1 MSHRIELTDEE
12 LAALEQLL
20 EQELRTSLV
29 ELRHTS
35 NIDYKERV
43 RGHVA
48 LMQRLAKVLQAESVA

>member
-1 MSHRIELTDEE
+1 MSHRIELTDDE

-43 RGHVA
+43 RANIA
-48 LMQRLAKVLQAESVA
+48 LLQRLTKALHAEPVA

>member
-12 LAALEQLL
+12 LAALEELL

-35 NIDYKERV
+35 NIAYKERV
-43 RGHVA
+43 RRNVG
-48 LMQRLAKVLQAESVA
+48 LLQRLASALHAESAA

>member
-1 MSHRIELTDEE
+1 MSHKIELTDEE

-29 ELRHTS
+29 ELRHTH

-43 RGHVA
+43 RHNVG
-48 LMQRLAKVLQAESVA
+48 LLQRLVNALHAESAA